1 MIAHE
6 KTITD
11 RTIAPDDD
19 NKSTRFRQTLTYS
32 AYHHVHVFEF
42 ESYVDRRT
50 KTHNGQ
56 QQ

>member
-6 KTITD
+6 GTITD